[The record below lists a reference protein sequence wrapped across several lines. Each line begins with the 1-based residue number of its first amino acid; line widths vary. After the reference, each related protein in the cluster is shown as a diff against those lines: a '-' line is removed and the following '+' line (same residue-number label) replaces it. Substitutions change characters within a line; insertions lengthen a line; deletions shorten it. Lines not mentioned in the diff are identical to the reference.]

1 MRISTKKVLLIL
13 FMVSVLVSAGFAQQ
27 NVGVVNSREIL
38 DKSIEGK
45 KIMNRL
51 QQKEKEYKTKLAAM
65 DEDIRKLNTK
75 LSTQRLTL
83 TDEAMVQ
90 LSSDLDKKKTD
101 QKRFA
106 EDAQREMQSLMNR
119 LFQRL
124 QIEVVPIIE
133 AVGKEK
139 NLVAIFDL
147 EKSGMIYFNSAI
159 DITNEVIQKYDAS
172 KAGKK

>member
-1 MRISTKKVLLIL
+1 MRISKSKVFLIL

-27 NVGVVNSREIL
+27 NVGVVNSKEIL

-51 QQKEKEYKTKLAAM
+51 QQKENEYKTRLAAM
-65 DEDIRKLNTK
+65 DEEIRKLNTK

-83 TDEAMVQ
+83 TDEAMAQ
-90 LSSDLDKKKTD
+90 LSSDLDRKKTE
-101 QKRFA
+101 QKRFG
-106 EDAQREMQSLMNR
+106 EDAQREMQALMNR

-124 QIEVVPIIE
+124 QLEVVPIIE

-147 EKSGMIYFNSAI
+147 ERSGMIYFNPTI
-159 DITNEVIQKYDAS
+159 NITDEVIKKYDAS
-172 KAGKK
+172 KAGK

>member
-1 MRISTKKVLLIL
+1 MRISKSKVLLIL

-27 NVGVVNSREIL
+27 NVGVVNSKEIL

-65 DEDIRKLNTK
+65 DEEIRKLNTK

-83 TDEAMVQ
+83 TDEAMAQ
-90 LSSDLDKKKTD
+90 LSSDLDKKKTE

-106 EDAQREMQSLMNR
+106 EDAQREMQALMNR

-147 EKSGMIYFNSAI
+147 ERSGMIYFNPAI
-159 DITNEVIQKYDAS
+159 NITDEVIQKYDAS
-172 KAGKK
+172 KAGK